1 METVTNNKPKSASI
15 PTELDNIPWNELDF
29 SPLELTNLILAT
41 NWPKFLPVLIGRT
54 ITLRIIITIATM
66 RRMVVTTLVSPA
78 IMNMAANSTPKF
90 QPKFMNQLMVR
101 SNLFEISNPS
111 GRPVGLGVLAFL
123 SFFGLAAFATGSS
136 ATGVAGSALGTAFAT
151 GFALATAFAF
161 AFGLTSVVFEAPPA
175 LSNNPI

>member
-1 METVTNNKPKSASI
+1 
-15 PTELDNIPWNELDF
+15 
-29 SPLELTNLILAT
+29 
-41 NWPKFLPVLIGRT
+41 
-54 ITLRIIITIATM
+54 
-66 RRMVVTTLVSPA
+66 MVVTTLVSPA

-101 SNLFEISNPS
+101 SNLFEITNPS
-111 GRPVGLGVLAFL
+111 GRPLGLGALAFL
-123 SFFGLAAFATGSS
+123 SFFGLAAFATGSC

-175 LSNNPI
+175 LSNNHI